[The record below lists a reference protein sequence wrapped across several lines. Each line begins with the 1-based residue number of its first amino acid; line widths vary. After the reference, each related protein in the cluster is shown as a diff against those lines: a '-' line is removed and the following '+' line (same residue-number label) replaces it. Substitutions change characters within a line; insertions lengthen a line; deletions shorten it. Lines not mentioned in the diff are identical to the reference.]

1 MIPLPRKFRDWSN
14 GGGDNNILSR
24 YCKASKLVCAPCSIV
39 SMKSVSAIKPQSW
52 LENKYNLNPESVLG
66 IFLMDIK
73 ILGSCRIFAHIY
85 RKNNSG
91 M

>member
-1 MIPLPRKFRDWSN
+1 
-14 GGGDNNILSR
+14 
-24 YCKASKLVCAPCSIV
+24 
-39 SMKSVSAIKPQSW
+39 MKSVSAIKPQSW

-85 RKNNSG
+85 RKINSG